1 MICAGGV
8 LERGLD
14 RVSVAVGM
22 VPRGEV
28 GLIFAGIGSQLRL
41 HGQPVIVPAVFA
53 AVVVMVV
60 VTTLITPPA
69 LKITLARGDRRKNLQ
84 EETPE
89 PEMEAER
96 ELPPLG

>member
-1 MICAGGV
+1 
-8 LERGLD
+8 
-14 RVSVAVGM
+14 
-22 VPRGEV
+22 
-28 GLIFAGIGSQLRL
+28 IFAGIGAQLTL
-41 HGQPVIVPAVFA
+41 HGQRVIEPKVFA

-69 LKITLARGDRRKNLQ
+69 LKITLGRGDRRKNLQ

-96 ELPPLG
+96 ALPPLG